1 MTAHLIGLVLACA
14 NHPEDGDPCAH
25 YATVGAAP
33 YGLCVRRHARGQSDP
48 RRAATL
54 CATLV
59 PDESDACRMDW
70 VLGALGGTATT
81 QTLLEVCATA
91 EDCAFYIVDNRPER
105 DVFVQ
110 AAQCA
115 AHAGRYQRDCLGHA
129 WERWAEGRPTAD
141 ELERVA
147 SRTADGGVD
156 AGRHL
161 GIALAAHGAACPD
174 APEGVA
180 RGCRTTRTPEG
191 PRGRHP
197 EETR

>member
-1 MTAHLIGLVLACA
+1 MTAHLLSLALACTGTA
-14 NHPEDGDPCAH
+14 ESGDPCGR
-25 YATVGAAP
+25 YATVGASP
-33 YGLCVRRHARGQSDP
+33 YGLCVRRRARSELDP
-48 RRAATL
+48 KRAAAL

-70 VLGALGGTATT
+70 VHGALGGTATT

-91 EDCAFYIVDNRPER
+91 EECAFYVVDNRPEQ
-105 DVFVQ
+105 DVFAQ

-115 AHAGRYQRDCLGHA
+115 AHAGRFQRDCLGHA
-129 WERWAEGRPTAD
+129 WERWAEAGPTVD

-147 SRTADGGVD
+147 ARTADGGID

-161 GIALAAHGAACPD
+161 GIALAALRAPCPD

-180 RGCRTTRTPEG
+180 RGCSSTRTPEG
-191 PRGRHP
+191 PAGRHH
-197 EETR
+197 EDAR